1 MERLSLKTAK
11 GLAYDPALI
20 DIGIVHLGVGA
31 FHRAHMA
38 DYTDAVL
45 RGGDRRWGIMGASL
59 RSPDTREAL
68 APQDYLYT
76 IAESDEA
83 GERCRII
90 GALRGVIVAP
100 EDPQALIEAMCLPS
114 VKIVSLTVTEKGYC
128 HDPATGELNEQHP
141 DIIHDLSHPDRPRSA
156 PGFLVEALRA
166 RKARGLPPF
175 TVLCCDN
182 LPENG
187 RTVAKV
193 VTRLASLR
201 SAELGRYVAETVAF
215 PATMVDRIVPATTDA
230 DRARIATATGLE
242 DAWPV
247 VTEAYNNWVV
257 EDNFPQG
264 RPAWDATFVTDIKP
278 FELMKLRLLNGAH
291 SSMSYLGYLAGRETI
306 ADCMQDE
313 ALAAFV
319 AHLMH
324 VEVTPTLMV
333 PPGADIESY
342 KQALLRRFRNPGLR
356 HRTWQI
362 AMDGSQK
369 LPQRLLG
376 TIRDRLKAGAPI
388 DALVL
393 GVAAWMAYIT
403 GIDEKGGAIDV
414 RDPLRDEL
422 RAIADAAGRDAAKL
436 SPALLGVEK
445 IFGRDLPANA
455 TFTAAAA
462 SALHSLFMGGS
473 KATYTTFRSTDQ

>member
-1 MERLSLKTAK
+1 MTRLSLKTAK
-11 GLAYDPALI
+11 LPYDPALL

-45 RGGDRRWGIMGASL
+45 RQGDLRWGIMGASL
-59 RSPDTREAL
+59 RSPDTRDAL
-68 APQDYLYT
+68 APQDFLYT

-83 GERCRII
+83 GERCRVI
-90 GALRGVIVAP
+90 GALRGVLVAP

-128 HDPATGELNEQHP
+128 HDPATGALNEAHP
-141 DIIHDLSHPDRPRSA
+141 DIVHDLSQPERPRSA

-182 LPENG
+182 LPANG

-193 VTRLASLR
+193 VTRLAALR
-201 SAELGRYVAETVAF
+201 SAELGRYVADHVAF

-230 DRARIATATGLE
+230 DRARIALATGLE

-264 RPAWDATFVTDIKP
+264 RPQWDATFVSDIAP

-291 SSMSYLGYLAGRETI
+291 STMAYLGYLAGHETI
-306 ADCMQDE
+306 ADCMKDE
-313 ALAAFV
+313 ALAHLV
-319 AHLMH
+319 AHLMDH
-324 VEVTPTLMV
+324 EVTPTLAV

-342 KQALLRRFRNPGLR
+342 KQALRRRFRNPGLR

-376 TIRDRLKAGAPI
+376 TIRDRLKAGQSI
-388 DALVL
+388 DALAL
-393 GVAAWMAYIT
+393 GVAAWMRYVT
-403 GIDEKGGAIDV
+403 GIDENGQPIDV
-414 RDPLRDEL
+414 RDPLRGML
-422 RAIADAAGRDAAKL
+422 RARADDAGPDAGKLAPALLSVSEVFGHELPADAA
-436 SPALLGVEK
+436 
-445 IFGRDLPANA
+445 
-455 TFTAAAA
+455 FTAAVTR
-462 SALHSLFMGGS
+462 ALDSLIRNGS
-473 KATYTTFRSTDQ
+473 RKTYDAFRSSHS